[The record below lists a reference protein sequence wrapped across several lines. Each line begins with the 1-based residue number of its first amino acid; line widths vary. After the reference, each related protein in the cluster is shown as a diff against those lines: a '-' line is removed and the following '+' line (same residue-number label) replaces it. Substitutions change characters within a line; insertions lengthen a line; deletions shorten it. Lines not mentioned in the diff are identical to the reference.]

1 MFKPI
6 NRTKRPITFKDAC
19 CIYPSD
25 TDSVNKSL
33 IDTSYSTDTITT
45 LASTDE
51 YVSALKDILT
61 AEMPE
66 GGVLHLDPYTRTT
79 YAGWVNG
86 YMFKNYG
93 DRKLLDDYFKYYSS
107 YENTTDDVNWLLA
120 LIFDDIHATVNA
132 NIYRWSNLV
141 KSTLLEFN
149 PLWNVD
155 GVTGEIRETT
165 HTGTDTST
173 HAGTDT
179 TTRDGTDTNVKS
191 GSMDVDYEGEKYNE
205 KIGREITDTD
215 GDDTTTTSR
224 TTTES
229 DDWWG
234 AEKNKT
240 DYGKSSTLTYNGM
253 SDGSPFQEVE
263 RFDDR
268 QDSTTYNDVTDERT
282 YDLTDETSYDSS
294 LTKLLNLHDKDLFM
308 QIRQG
313 NIGVTETTTLLT
325 HFRQYVDYKIVDVI
339 AKDII
344 KSITKGVY

>member
-25 TDSVNKSL
+25 GDGVNKSL
-33 IDTSYSTDTITT
+33 IETTYSTDTITT
-45 LASTDE
+45 LASNDD
-51 YVSALKDILT
+51 YVDALKDILT
-61 AEMPE
+61 AKMPE
-66 GGVLHLDPYTRTT
+66 SGVLHLDPYTTSSD
-79 YAGWVNG
+79 AGWVNG
-86 YMFKNYG
+86 YMFKTYG

-107 YENTTDDVNWLLA
+107 YENSTNDINWLLA

-155 GVTGEIRETT
+155 GVTGEIRQVD
-165 HTGTDTST
+165 HTGTDTTT

-179 TTRDGTDTNVKS
+179 LTKEGTDTNLKN
-191 GSMDVDYEGEKYNE
+191 GSVDVDYKGTKINDKAGKEK
-205 KIGREITDTD
+205 
-215 GDDTTTTSR
+215 TTNSGNDINTTSR

-229 DDWWG
+229 STFYDT
-234 AEKNKT
+234 EKNTMQNGKITTVEYLGKT
-240 DYGKSSTLTYNGM
+240 DNTLYSDMEHFDNREDTTSYNNI
-253 SDGSPFQEVE
+253 E
-263 RFDDR
+263 
-268 QDSTTYNDVTDERT
+268 DERT
-282 YDLTDETSYDSS
+282 YDLTDTTTFDSS

-308 QIRQG
+308 QIKQG
-313 NIGVTETTTLLT
+313 NIGVTTTTKLLT
-325 HFRQYVDYKIVDVI
+325 EFRDYVNFKIVDVI

>member
-25 TDSVNKSL
+25 TEGVNKSL

-61 AEMPE
+61 AKMPE

-93 DRKLLDDYFKYYSS
+93 DRKLLDDYFKYYSK

-132 NIYRWSNLV
+132 NIYRWSNLI

-165 HTGTDTST
+165 HTGTDTTSKD
-173 HAGTDT
+173 GYDT
-179 TTRDGTDTNVKS
+179 FAKTGTDTNVKS
-191 GSMDVDYEGEKYNE
+191 GNHELEFMGTKYNE
-205 KIGREITDTD
+205 KKGKEKTTNT
-215 GDDTTTTSR
+215 GTDTTTNSK
-224 TTTES
+224 TTIEGDTFY
-229 DDWWG
+229 D
-234 AEKNKT
+234 T
-240 DYGKSSTLTYNGM
+240 DKSELENGKISTLSYEGATNNENYQ
-253 SDGSPFQEVE
+253 DIE
-263 RFDDR
+263 RFTNRKDK
-268 QDSTTYNDVTDERT
+268 TTYNDVTDEMTHDTEDTTT
-282 YDLTDETSYDSS
+282 YNSS
-294 LTKLLNLHDKDLFM
+294 IENTKLCFL
-308 QIRQG
+308 
-313 NIGVTETTTLLT
+313 
-325 HFRQYVDYKIVDVI
+325 
-339 AKDII
+339 
-344 KSITKGVY
+344 